1 MEKLKNLLQNKTVQ
15 IALGGIVLLLA
26 AGYFAYNQFF
36 APATSQEMVEVD
48 LNFDPEGPYAV
59 LVPRQDGNAMILNL
73 RRTSGYDG
81 ITYELAY
88 NAEGIDRGVV
98 GEISTKENKGEYTQ
112 EILFGTCSR
121 NVCKYDKDVE
131 NGTLTLRIKKGNTT
145 YKMITQWRLQKP
157 DVALGKLAS
166 GDNHFMY
173 NSEGKPA
180 DHTLVGFTIINDLS
194 GAPKLPSEKT
204 VVGKVY
210 ALSTPAAKDLPGGEV
225 VIELASNPAN
235 EAKIGRYT
243 ESDGKWIE
251 LDTKVDG
258 SKLSAKSPSGGIF
271 TVLSLK

>member
-1 MEKLKNLLQNKTVQ
+1 MEQIKSYLKNRTVQ
-15 IALGGIVLLLA
+15 IMLVGLLLLLV
-26 AGYFAYNQFF
+26 AGFFAYNQFL
-36 APATSQEMVEVD
+36 AKSGPQEMVEVD

-59 LVPRQDGNAMILNL
+59 LVPRTDGNAMILNL

-98 GEISTKENKGEYTQ
+98 GEINTKENKGEYTQ

-145 YKMITQWRLQKP
+145 YRMITQWHLQKP

-173 NSEGKPA
+173 TSEGKPA

-194 GAPKLPSEKT
+194 GAPKLPSDKT
-204 VVGKVY
+204 VTGKVY
-210 ALSTPAAKDLPGGEV
+210 ALSTPAAKDLPAGNV
-225 VIELASNPAN
+225 TVELPSNPS
-235 EAKIGRYT
+235 EGSKIFRYT
-243 ESDGKWIE
+243 ESDGKWVE
-251 LDTKVDG
+251 LETKVEG
-258 SKLSAKSPSGGIF
+258 SKLTAKAPSSGIF
-271 TVLSLK
+271 TVLSPK